1 MTAALVLAAA
11 VAASSA
17 PATVDVSTAGV
28 PFDEANYPKKTM
40 ALMRREE
47 PCPKGG
53 PFLKDLLFSTQT
65 RWHGAVRKTS
75 PARMEMIKVWTK
87 DIGDP
92 ESAPKYV
99 EEATFSEGRNLEW
112 VAVPEGLLAYLQ
124 MDLQAGDRVQLFLI
138 LTGCAEGAPVWAV
151 DEYEV
156 PKQEPLEGEDELIYR
171 LPGVDGE
178 DAGVFGP
185 RQAGVF
191 EGGDDGGPLGPAL
204 KERPRLAVDG
214 QRA

>member
-1 MTAALVLAAA
+1 MSAALVLAAA
-11 VAASSA
+11 VAVSTPAAS
-17 PATVDVSTAGV
+17 VDVSTGGV
-28 PFDEANYPKKTM
+28 PFDAANYPKKTM
-40 ALMRREE
+40 AAMRREE

-53 PFLKDLLFSTQT
+53 PTLKDVLFSTQS
-65 RWHGAVRKTS
+65 RWHGAIRKTS
-75 PARMEMIKVWTK
+75 AARMEMIKVWTN

-92 ESAPKYV
+92 ESAPKYA
-99 EEATFSEGRNLEW
+99 EEATFSEGNRLEW
-112 VAVPEGLLAYLQ
+112 VSVPEGLLAYLQ

-171 LPGVDGE
+171 LPRVDGE

-191 EGGDDGGPLGPAL
+191 EGTHDGRPVAPAF
-204 KERPRLAVDG
+204 KKRSGLAVDR